1 MIRRSYLS
9 ILCIILIGISVVPS
23 LLAGSAEHLEK
34 EKTPQASDFTY
45 KLCYFGSIE
54 NLVVNEDEVSFD
66 AVNLWRLSRIR
77 STDGS
82 YWDISLT
89 HYEDVHHYLEGY
101 RFRGI
106 LRDSFIWGRFTK

>member
-1 MIRRSYLS
+1 MKRHPYLS
-9 ILCIILIGISVVPS
+9 ILCIAVIGLLVVPS
-23 LLAGSAEHLEK
+23 IVAGNADISSQE
-34 EKTPQASDFTY
+34 TSPQASEFTY
-45 KLCYFGSIE
+45 KLSYFGSIE

-66 AVNLWRLSRIR
+66 AVNLWRLSRVR